1 MTSSSNKI
9 EIQTCKVHR
18 KRNFFVIIPPGEK
31 SNFSYRDHDQ
41 HEQKEKKPSSVVAQ
55 HEAENFPSTWKEN
68 FRYRFMRN
76 TFFLID
82 IENNRKIEIQDFLA
96 MWIGIIVAAKSAT

>member
-41 HEQKEKKPSSVVAQ
+41 HEQKEKKPSSAVAQ
-55 HEAENFPSTWKEN
+55 HEAEKLSIDLKGKFSVSLYAKHIFPD
-68 FRYRFMRN
+68 RY
-76 TFFLID
+76 
-82 IENNRKIEIQDFLA
+82 
-96 MWIGIIVAAKSAT
+96 